1 MGFMFAFLEGRGKRG
16 RGEGDGLAIVAWSLE
31 VGCFLDPEFGFWYA

>member
-1 MGFMFAFLEGRGKRG
+1 VRGMR
-16 RGEGDGLAIVAWSLE
+16 GDGLAIVAWSLE